1 MRTMWTIFHATAVSL
16 MLVMC
21 GNVGALLFVV
31 LDSTYFVGRNVSTK
45 IEDFIS
51 ECPDDAK
58 KEKKCKTG

>member
-1 MRTMWTIFHATAVSL
+1 